1 MLFWDSNEVSAIHP
15 SLIRNQRV
23 SLSHR
28 EHKEWKL
35 HITNVQEVCPNFFS
49 CFCQTCCCQTPLRYC
64 KSYQKIISTNEELI
78 SGRSGLV
85 HVSTEHGSH
94 AQSEGLY
101 WSSRWLR
108 YSKTPNFVDSL
119 KFSFTNRTDGYFI
132 SVPPSIVDT
141 RSSTDLVVREK
152 EKVEHITHQPSY
164 IANDWYILTEGEG
177 EWSEVPIFGDIKL

>member
-1 MLFWDSNEVSAIHP
+1 MKIQPFTPP
-15 SLIRNQRV
+15 S
-23 SLSHR
+23 S
-28 EHKEWKL
+28 E
-35 HITNVQEVCPNFFS
+35 TNVCPSPIESTRSGSCISPMFKRFVLTFFS

-152 EKVEHITHQPSY
+152 EKVKHITHQPSY
-164 IANDWYILTEGEG
+164 IANNW
-177 EWSEVPIFGDIKL
+177 